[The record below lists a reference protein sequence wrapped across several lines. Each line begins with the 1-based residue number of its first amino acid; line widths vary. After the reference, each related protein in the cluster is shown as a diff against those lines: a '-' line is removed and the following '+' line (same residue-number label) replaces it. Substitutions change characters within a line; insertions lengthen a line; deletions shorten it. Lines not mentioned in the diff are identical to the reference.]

1 MPKLKN
7 VSRAR
12 RGFYVG
18 DELVWVAPGEE
29 VTVDGR
35 AKSSYQAHVDAGA
48 LVVVEEQ
55 KKASTASTKK
65 AAPEPEPEPE
75 SFSDSE

>member
-35 AKSSYQAHVDAGA
+35 AKSSHQAHVDAGA

-65 AAPEPEPEPE
+65 ATPEPEPEAE
-75 SFSDSE
+75 DDSE

>member
-29 VTVDGR
+29 VSVDGR
-35 AKSSYQAHVDAGA
+35 AKSSHQAHVDAGA
-48 LVVVEEQ
+48 LVVVEEP
-55 KKASTASTKK
+55 KKASAKK
-65 AAPEPEPEPE
+65 AAPEPAPE
-75 SFSDSE
+75 SSESSSDSE

>member
-29 VTVDGR
+29 VSVDGR

-48 LVVVEEQ
+48 LVVVEEP
-55 KKASTASTKK
+55 KKASAKK
-65 AAPEPEPEPE
+65 AAPEPSEPSE
-75 SFSDSE
+75 SDSE